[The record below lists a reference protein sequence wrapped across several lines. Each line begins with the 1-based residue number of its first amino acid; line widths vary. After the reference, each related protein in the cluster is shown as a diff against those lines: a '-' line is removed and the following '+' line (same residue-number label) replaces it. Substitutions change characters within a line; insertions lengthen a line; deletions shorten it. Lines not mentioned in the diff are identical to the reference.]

1 MALSTTVAPVCGAMF
16 CCKETIK
23 VNCSPMTRIKKGFTL
38 VELLVVIGII
48 AVLIAMLLPA
58 LAKARAQGLAIVCAS
73 NMRQAGIALRMY
85 QSEFKGYL
93 PLAVSDQLVWQHRLV
108 KYIGGDRPYEKI
120 RCAAIEIE
128 MNGTSTLSFGL
139 NVVLV
144 QFNSTTLYKRT
155 DKLRN
160 PAKIILVADT
170 RMRVPVTGANP
181 YNSSFELMPLMGF
194 PYTAY
199 TGSGIADYRHSKMAN
214 VLYLDLHV
222 TRDVL
227 PPNDNSSNGN
237 QHAWKGSY

>member
-1 MALSTTVAPVCGAMF
+1 MLKRTA
-16 CCKETIK
+16 
-23 VNCSPMTRIKKGFTL
+23 KGFTL

-48 AVLIAMLLPA
+48 AVLISLLLPA
-58 LAKARAQGLAIVCAS
+58 LSKARAQGLAIVCAS

-93 PLAVSDQLVWQHRLV
+93 PLSASDGLVWQHRLV
-108 KYIGGDRPYEKI
+108 KYIGGVRPYEKI

-128 MNGTSTLSFGL
+128 MSGTSTLSFGL

-144 QFNSTTLYKRT
+144 KFDNTYFKKT
-155 DKLRN
+155 DRLRN

-170 RMRVPVTGANP
+170 IMRTPVTGANP
-181 YNSSFELMPLMGF
+181 YNSCFELMPLTGF

-199 TGSGIADYRHSKMAN
+199 TTSGIADYRHSKLAN

-222 TRDVL
+222 SADRL
-227 PPNDNSSNGN
+227 PPNDNSSSGN